1 MRLIDRRRERAR
13 APVLGFFFLIVVT
26 VGVALTGA
34 GAAQAANA
42 SLRIKNGHKMT
53 VRLGKTREAAQG
65 IRSEKQV
72 WTLELTRDL
81 VGAVAELED
90 VTPRWQ
96 NARLSVPIESERVVL
111 DGERFI
117 PDHIYRLEI
126 RRARQL
132 VGSALVYLYPP
143 PVERVKRV
151 EFERDAR

>member
-1 MRLIDRRRERAR
+1 MRLIDRPRERAR

>member
-1 MRLIDRRRERAR
+1 MRLIYRG
-13 APVLGFFFLIVVT
+13 LFFLT
-26 VGVALTGA
+26 VGLALTGA
-34 GAAQAANA
+34 SVVQAADPP
-42 SLRIKNGHKMT
+42 LRIQNGRKMM
-53 VRLGKTREAAQG
+53 VKLGKTREPALG
-65 IRSEKQV
+65 IRPAKQV

-111 DGERFI
+111 DGERVI
-117 PDHIYRLEI
+117 PDHVYRLEI
-126 RRARQL
+126 RRARQV

-151 EFERDAR
+151 AFEPKGRP

>member
-1 MRLIDRRRERAR
+1 MRLIDRPRERAR

-90 VTPRWQ
+90 VTPRWH

>member
-1 MRLIDRRRERAR
+1 MRVTYRRRAR
-13 APVLGFFFLIVVT
+13 ARVLVSFFLT
-26 VGVALTGA
+26 VGLALT
-34 GAAQAANA
+34 GAAQAADA
-42 SLRIKNGHKMT
+42 PLRIKNGHKMM
-53 VRLGKTREAAQG
+53 VKLGKTREAAQG

-72 WTLELTRDL
+72 WPLELSRDL

-96 NARLSVPIESERVVL
+96 NARSSVPIQSERVVL
-111 DGERFI
+111 DGERFL
-117 PDHIYRLEI
+117 PDHVYRLEI

-151 EFERDAR
+151 EFERTR

>member
-1 MRLIDRRRERAR
+1 MRLIDRPRERAR
-13 APVLGFFFLIVVT
+13 APVRGFFFLIVVT

>member
-143 PVERVKRV
+143 PVERAKRV